1 MNRHWPLAAA
11 LLVLAPLAGHAE
23 SDPFWD
29 GALIRERDASAPPAR
44 QNPSRQKQSGSDL
57 SPARA
62 EHRGRMRAVPAPAA
76 DTVRGIASRRSA
88 PEIRWDLAAAL
99 PRVDAQ
105 LLKRKLSRDA

>member
-1 MNRHWPLAAA
+1 
-11 LLVLAPLAGHAE
+11 
-23 SDPFWD
+23 
-29 GALIRERDASAPPAR
+29 
-44 QNPSRQKQSGSDL
+44 
-57 SPARA
+57 
-62 EHRGRMRAVPAPAA
+62 MRAVPAPAA